1 MVSHLNP
8 YKPPWN
14 PVKSVSH
21 HILNENPLWNPHG
34 GAEMGLLPLLA
45 ATLICIDLCNGQ
57 KRLGLDADMEPWPL
71 EDPQKIEPHMWH

>member
-1 MVSHLNP
+1 
-8 YKPPWN
+8 
-14 PVKSVSH
+14 
-21 HILNENPLWNPHG
+21 
-34 GAEMGLLPLLA
+34 MGLLPLLA